1 MHDMSSQK
9 VTNKQTDGDRRLK
22 LGVVILLLNIILPV
36 AGVPVVTSVDLSE
49 TMTTS
54 FTAALLITA
63 EILGIVAIA
72 VMGKSGF
79 A

>member
-9 VTNKQTDGDRRLK
+9 VTNKQTDGDWRLK

-36 AGVPVVTSVDLSE
+36 AGVPVVTSVELSA